1 MTTDDVR
8 TRYKAVTNR
17 QGETD
22 SVQRAALAL
31 AGLHAVLRSWRKV
44 GSVIGY
50 SGGYAK
56 LVADGKRQPSQKAL
70 DALHEYMTGEPAP
83 PLVSV
88 APCPSC
94 AARGVVISH
103 GDKLDC
109 HGNGGAVVVLA
120 PGETVRKPR
129 GPWQSKARPEVAA
142 MVRGL
147 QLCLERKV
155 GA

>member
-1 MTTDDVR
+1 MRKLTTM
-8 TRYKAVTNR
+8 RYNSVTNR
-17 QGETD
+17 QGETNAD
-22 SVQRAALAL
+22 NRAALGL

-70 DALHEYMTGEPAP
+70 DALHEYMTGEPVP
-83 PLVSV
+83 PLVPV
-88 APCPSC
+88 TPCPSC

-109 HGNGGAVVVLA
+109 HGNGGTAVVLA
-120 PGETVRKPR
+120 PGERVTTPR

-142 MVRGL
+142 MVAGL
-147 QLCLERKV
+147 ETCLARK
-155 GA
+155 ARTL